1 MLKGAVTSM
10 VMTGANILREGV
22 SQAVLE
28 LNFDPAQMFTYTNVI
43 TNSMM
48 PLVYISAGFSL
59 GFTIIYSLRS
69 GFITSSSILIRCA
82 QMILCAL
89 KIQICLKM

>member
-1 MLKGAVTSM
+1 MIGRAITSM
-10 VMTGANILREGV
+10 VNVGANILREGAA
-22 SQAVLE
+22 QAVLE

-59 GFTIIYSLRS
+59 GFTIIYSLKNAFGGR
-69 GFITSSSILIRCA
+69 
-82 QMILCAL
+82 
-89 KIQICLKM
+89 

>member
-28 LNFDPAQMFTYTNVI
+28 LNFDPGQMFTYTNVI

-48 PLVYISAGFSL
+48 PLV
-59 GFTIIYSLRS
+59 
-69 GFITSSSILIRCA
+69 
-82 QMILCAL
+82 
-89 KIQICLKM
+89 

>member
-1 MLKGAVTSM
+1 MHKLALMAAYLTETV
-10 VMTGANILREGV
+10 
-22 SQAVLE
+22 QLE

-59 GFTIIYSLRS
+59 GFTIIY
-69 GFITSSSILIRCA
+69 
-82 QMILCAL
+82 AL
-89 KIQICLKM
+89 KNAFAGGARL

>member
-1 MLKGAVTSM
+1 MIGGAITSM
-10 VMTGANILREGV
+10 VNVGANILREGAA
-22 SQAVLE
+22 QAVLE

-59 GFTIIYSLRS
+59 GFTIIYSLKNAFGGR
-69 GFITSSSILIRCA
+69 
-82 QMILCAL
+82 
-89 KIQICLKM
+89 

>member
-10 VMTGANILREGV
+10 VMTGANILREGA

-59 GFTIIYSLRS
+59 GFTIIYSLKNAF
-69 GFITSSSILIRCA
+69 GGH
-82 QMILCAL
+82 
-89 KIQICLKM
+89 

>member
-1 MLKGAVTSM
+1 MIGRAITSM
-10 VMTGANILREGV
+10 VNVGANILREGA

-48 PLVYISAGFSL
+48 PLLYISAGFSL
-59 GFTIIYSLRS
+59 GFTIIYSLKNAFGGR
-69 GFITSSSILIRCA
+69 
-82 QMILCAL
+82 
-89 KIQICLKM
+89 

>member
-28 LNFDPAQMFTYTNVI
+28 LNFDPGQMFTYTNVF

-59 GFTIIYSLRS
+59 GFTIIYSLKNAF
-69 GFITSSSILIRCA
+69 GGH
-82 QMILCAL
+82 
-89 KIQICLKM
+89 

>member
-10 VMTGANILREGV
+10 VMTGANILRDGATQGT
-22 SQAVLE
+22 QAVLE

-59 GFTIIYSLRS
+59 GFTIIYSLKNAFGGR
-69 GFITSSSILIRCA
+69 
-82 QMILCAL
+82 
-89 KIQICLKM
+89 